1 MVSRKYCPEVT
12 VVGGGMITGI
22 QLLPTLYHLQHEE
35 LIGALQICALTARP
49 LATLQNDPTLCQGFP
64 GQSFVPFPDPRTD
77 PLDEPYPDAYR
88 LLIAAMP
95 PRNVVVVAVP
105 DQMHFEVIRFALEHD
120 QHVLTV
126 KPLVL
131 KHAEALIIDKL
142 ARDRGLVVG
151 IEYHKRF
158 DTRVFLARQ
167 NYRAGRLGEFRAG
180 QAHLV
185 ECWFY
190 RNSNFQN
197 WCTAENSD
205 MFTYIG
211 CHYVDLVA
219 FITGLRPVSVSLYG
233 VKEPYPNGNEGY
245 LWTDARVKWENGA
258 FLSVLNGLGY
268 PDAGA
273 GSNAQGMT
281 LYCNGSK
288 DGCLIRHSDQYRG
301 VVHSYTEAGGD
312 PGDTVYSEPN
322 PDYYRLLDL
331 GNGRVTPVG
340 YGHRSVEF
348 ILNAIRMVESK
359 AGTDLAARQKLI
371 QELDESGIMATPGNS
386 AYNELVIEAGRLSL
400 LNGGREAC
408 IEYDR
413 VPKVVLK

>member
-1 MVSRKYCPEVT
+1 MVSREYCPEVT

-35 LIGALQICALTARP
+35 LIGPLRICALTARP
-49 LATLQNDPTLCQGFP
+49 LAALQNDPTLFHGFP
-64 GQSFVPFPDPRTD
+64 GQSFVPLPDPGKV
-77 PLDEPYPDAYR
+77 PMDEPFPDAYR
-88 LLIAAMP
+88 QFIAAMS

-131 KHAEALIIDKL
+131 KHAEALIVEKM
-142 ARDRGLVVG
+142 ARERGLVVG

-185 ECWFY
+185 ECWYY

-233 VKEPYPNGNEGY
+233 VKEPYPNGNEGF

-281 LYCNGSK
+281 LYCNGTG

-331 GNGRVTPVG
+331 GNGRMTPVG

-348 ILNAIRMVESK
+348 ILNAIRRVELK
-359 AGTDLAARQKLI
+359 AGNDLAARQKLI
-371 QELDESGIMATPGNS
+371 QELDESGIMASPGNS
-386 AYNELVIEAGRLSL
+386 GYNELVIEAGRLSL
-400 LNGGREAC
+400 LNEGREAC
-408 IEYDR
+408 IEYAP
-413 VPKVVLK
+413 VPKVMLK

>member
-1 MVSRKYCPEVT
+1 MVSKEYRPEVT
-12 VVGGGMITGI
+12 VVGGGMITGV
-22 QLLPTLYHLQHEE
+22 QLLPTLYHLQHEA
-35 LIGALQICALTARP
+35 LIGSLQICALTARP
-49 LATLQNDPTLCQGFP
+49 LATLRSDPTLNQGFP
-64 GQSFVPFPDPRTD
+64 GQSFIPLPDPGKV
-77 PLDEPYPDAYR
+77 PLDEPFPDAYR
-88 LLIAAMP
+88 QLIAAMP
-95 PRNVVVVAVP
+95 PRNIVVVAVP
-105 DQMHFEVIRFALEHD
+105 DQMHFEIIRFALEHN

-131 KHAEALIIDKL
+131 KYAEAIVLEKL
-142 ARDRGLVVG
+142 ADERGLVVG
-151 IEYHKRF
+151 VEYHKRF
-158 DTRVFLARQ
+158 DTRAFLARQ
-167 NYRAGRLGEFRAG
+167 QYRAGHFGDFRAG

-185 ECWFY
+185 ECWYY

-233 VKEPYPNGNEGY
+233 IKEKYPNGNDGY
-245 LWTDARVKWENGA
+245 LWTDGRVKWENGA

-281 LYCNGSK
+281 MYCNGAK

-301 VVHSYTEAGGD
+301 VVHSYTQAGSD
-312 PGDTVYSEPN
+312 PGDTVYVEPN
-322 PDYYRLLDL
+322 PDYYRLLDQ
-331 GNGRVTPVG
+331 GNGRLTPVG

-348 ILNAIRMVESK
+348 ILNAIRKVELN
-359 AGTDLAARQKLI
+359 AGDDLTARRRI
-371 QELDESGIMATPGNS
+371 IHEMDEAGIMATPANS
-386 AYNELVIEAGRLSL
+386 SYNELVIEAGRLSL
-400 LNGGREAC
+400 SHGGKEAC
-408 IEYDR
+408 IEYEPAPR
-413 VPKVVLK
+413 VFLS

>member
-1 MVSRKYCPEVT
+1 MTTREYRPEVT
-12 VVGGGMITGI
+12 IVGGGMITGM
-22 QLLPTLYHLQHEE
+22 QLLPTLYHLQYEG
-35 LIGALQICALTARP
+35 LIGSLRICALTARP
-49 LATLQNDPTLCQGFP
+49 LAGLQSDPTLTQGFP
-64 GQSFVPFPDPRTD
+64 GQFFTPLPDPTQH
-77 PLDEPYPDAYR
+77 PLDEPFPEAFR
-88 LLIAAMP
+88 QLISTIP

-105 DQMHFEVIRFALEHD
+105 DQLHFDVLRFALEHD

-131 KHAEALIIDKL
+131 KHAEAVAIEKM
-142 ARDRGLVVG
+142 AHDRGLVVG
-151 IEYHKRF
+151 VEYHKRF
-158 DTRVFLARQ
+158 DHRSLMARQ
-167 NYRAGRLGEFRAG
+167 QYRAGRLGEFRAG

-185 ECWFY
+185 EPWYY

-197 WCTAENSD
+197 WCTTENSD

-233 VKEPYPNGNEGY
+233 VREKYPNGNEGF
-245 LWTDARVKWENGA
+245 LWTDCRVKWENGA

-273 GSNAQGMT
+273 GGNTQGIT
-281 LYCNGSK
+281 LHCNGSK

-301 VVHSYTEAGGD
+301 VVHSYTEVGPD

-331 GNGRVTPVG
+331 GNGRLTPVG

-348 ILNAIRMVESK
+348 ILEAIRQVESM
-359 AGTDLAARQKLI
+359 AGDDLGARKRMI
-371 QELDESGIMATPGNS
+371 RELDAAGIMATPANS

-400 LNGGREAC
+400 THSGREAC
-408 IEYDR
+408 IEYDP
-413 VPKVVLK
+413 VAQVYLS

>member
-1 MVSRKYCPEVT
+1 MTSRGYRPEVT

-35 LIGALQICALTARP
+35 RIGALRICALNARP
-49 LATLQNDPTLCQGFP
+49 LAALQSDPTLKRGFP
-64 GQSFVPFPDPRTD
+64 GQSFTPLPDPGRVGLDD
-77 PLDEPYPDAYR
+77 PFPDAYR
-88 LLIAAMP
+88 QLIAAMP
-95 PRNVVVVAVP
+95 ARNVVVVAVP
-105 DQMHFEVIRFALEHD
+105 DQLHYGVIRFALEHD

-131 KHAEALIIDKL
+131 KHVEAAAIEKL
-142 ARDRGLVVG
+142 AHERGLVVG
-151 IEYHKRF
+151 VEYHKRF
-158 DTRVFLARQ
+158 DHRSLMARQ
-167 NYRAGRLGEFRAG
+167 QYRAGRFGEFRAG

-185 ECWFY
+185 ECWYY
-190 RNSNFQN
+190 RHSNFQN

-233 VKEPYPNGNEGY
+233 VREKYPNGNEGF
-245 LWTDARVKWENGA
+245 LWTDCRVKWENGA

-273 GSNAQGMT
+273 GGNSQGMT
-281 LYCNGSK
+281 LYCNGTE

-301 VVHSYTEAGGD
+301 VVHSYTQAGSD

-331 GNGRVTPVG
+331 GNGRLTPVG
-340 YGHRSVEF
+340 YGHRSAEF
-348 ILNAIRMVESK
+348 ILDAIRQVESK
-359 AGTDLAARQKLI
+359 AGADLVARQRMI
-371 QELDESGIMATPGNS
+371 RELDEAGIMATPANS
-386 AYNELVIEAGRLSL
+386 AFNELVIEAGRLSISH
-400 LNGGREAC
+400 GGREAC
-408 IEYDR
+408 IEYKP
-413 VPKVVLK
+413 VPRIYLP